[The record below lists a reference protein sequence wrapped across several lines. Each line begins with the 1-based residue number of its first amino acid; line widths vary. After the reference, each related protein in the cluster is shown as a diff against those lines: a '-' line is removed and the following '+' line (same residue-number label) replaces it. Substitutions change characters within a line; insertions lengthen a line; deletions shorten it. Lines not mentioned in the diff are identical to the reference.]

1 MKFIVRLLASAV
13 ALGAAAWLVDGIV
26 LEDGSRTEQ
35 AVTLIVVALIFG
47 VLNAVVRPLLSLLSL
62 PLILLTLGLFL
73 VVINALMLLLVSWV
87 SGWFGLAF
95 EVQGF
100 WPALLGAIVV
110 SVVSFLIDV
119 VLPDEYER

>member
-1 MKFIVRLLASAV
+1 M

-26 LEDGSRTEQ
+26 VEDATQTEQ
-35 AVTLIVVALIFG
+35 VVTLLVVALLFG
-47 VLNAVVRPLLSLLSL
+47 MLNAVVRPLLKLLSL

-73 VVINALMLLLVSWV
+73 IVINALMLLLVSWV
-87 SGWFGLAF
+87 SGWFGLVF
-95 EVQGF
+95 EVQTF
-100 WPALLGAIVV
+100 WDALLGGIVV

>member
-26 LEDGSRTEQ
+26 VEDATQTEQ
-35 AVTLIVVALIFG
+35 VVTLLVVALLFG
-47 VLNAVVRPLLSLLSL
+47 VLNAVVRPLIKLLSL

-73 VVINALMLLLVSWV
+73 IVINAFMLLLVSWV
-87 SGWFGLAF
+87 SSWFGLVF
-95 EVQGF
+95 EVQTF
-100 WPALLGAIVV
+100 LDALLGGIVV